1 MQAFATIAPI
11 FLLIA
16 LGWFAHHRGFIPPE
30 FLAPAN
36 RLTYYF
42 AIPALV
48 FRAIAKASIIHEFH
62 GGVLLATLGAAAL
75 AYLLVWLYC
84 LVRRIPRERIGSV
97 VQSAGHGNLG
107 YIGLPFA
114 FYFLGDSG
122 LVKAGIISGFLM
134 ILQNILSVT
143 ALQSYSAVEHR
154 DSGLRSVIAKLL
166 TNPVILG
173 SLAGILV
180 SGSGLQLPQV
190 IQRSIDMLSG
200 LAPPMALL
208 LIGASIS
215 FKAIRAYLRP
225 VLFSV
230 TVKLFILPAIGLAL
244 YSVMQLPAAEYLPG
258 LILLCCP
265 TATVAYIMARE
276 LGGDAEFVVA
286 AISTSTLLSAGSF
299 LLWLS
304 LVGGGLQ

>member
-1 MQAFATIAPI
+1 MQAFTTILPI

-16 LGWFAHHRGFIPPE
+16 LGWFAHHRGFIPQE
-30 FLAPAN
+30 FLGPAN

-48 FRAIAKASIIHEFH
+48 FRAIAKASFVQEFH

-75 AYLLVWLYC
+75 AYLFTWCYC
-84 LVRRIPRERIGSV
+84 LVRRLPRGRIGSV

-114 FYFLGDSG
+114 FYFLGDVG

-134 ILQNILSVT
+134 ILQNVLSVT
-143 ALQSYSAVEHR
+143 ALQAYSGIER
-154 DSGLRSVIAKLL
+154 QGTGLRSIFAKVL
-166 TNPVILG
+166 TNPVILS

-180 SGSGLQLPQV
+180 SASGLQLPLV
-190 IQRSIDMLSG
+190 ILRAIDMLSG

-215 FKAIRAYLRP
+215 FRAIRAYARP

-230 TVKLFILPAIGLAL
+230 VAKLLLLPGIGLGIYTVL
-244 YSVMQLPAAEYLPG
+244 QLPASEYLPG

-276 LGGDAEFVVA
+276 MGGDADFVVA
-286 AISTSTLLSAGSF
+286 SISTSTLLSAGSF

-304 LVGGGLQ
+304 LVGAS